1 MHQECKR
8 TGEGTGEEEDGVA
21 SQRRMARPTQTQSA
35 KERQE
40 QEKEERED
48 SKANVSSA

>member
-1 MHQECKR
+1 MRQECKR
-8 TGEGTGEEEDGVA
+8 IGEEIGKEEDGMA
-21 SQRRMARPTQTQSA
+21 SQRRVVKPTQMQSA

-48 SKANVSSA
+48 SRVNVSNA